1 MSELKMR
8 LIRNALQTPDGTILE
23 STHRHDYKEYTDAN
37 GKYYMVDGGLDYV
50 RRTVHTDQINLCEYD
65 DAPHERQR
73 NILKWGTY
81 GKDGLQPLHYK
92 TIGEMETAHL
102 GSVIALRGISPILRE
117 CMVNE
122 LEWRKVNDNAG

>member
-1 MSELKMR
+1 MR

-81 GKDGLQPLHYK
+81 GKDGPHIWGLLLLFVVYLLYCENVWL
-92 TIGEMETAHL
+92 TNWSGE
-102 GSVIALRGISPILRE
+102 
-117 CMVNE
+117 
-122 LEWRKVNDNAG
+122 K

>member
-1 MSELKMR
+1 MH
-8 LIRNALQTPDGTILE
+8 LIRNAIQTPDGTIIE

-37 GKYYMVDGGLDYV
+37 GKHYMVDGGLEYS
-50 RRTVHTDQINLCEYD
+50 RRTVHDDQINLCEYD

-81 GKDGLQPLHYK
+81 GKDGKQPLQYK
-92 TIGEMETAHL
+92 TIAEMETAHL
-102 GSVIALRGISPILRE
+102 EVVVEMVGVSPILHQ

-122 LEWRKVNDNAG
+122 LKLRKEEL